1 MPNKSGTTTWR
12 PSHGDRVTSSLRQM
26 RPMGF
31 HCYHDQPCPACGRP
45 FVRYCEAAVCPGC
58 GSDAAPV
65 FALVDELLHYARLT
79 LTAQGNLDLP
89 GYQPVTEAD
98 RYLMLGFD
106 LLEAFRRV
114 GDVAPEL
121 VAEEAVDHYQL
132 GVGGREAERTHWQ
145 RFFEALLS
153 GWRAERHRPL
163 DSPPAPAAADG
174 IAPSQPIRPPAGQTF
189 RKKWSPKA

>member
-1 MPNKSGTTTWR
+1 
-12 PSHGDRVTSSLRQM
+12 
-26 RPMGF
+26 MGF
-31 HCYHDQPCPACGRP
+31 HCYHDQPCPACGRS
-45 FVRYCEAAVCPGC
+45 FVRFEGAALCPGC

-106 LLEAFRRV
+106 LLEAYRRV
-114 GDVAPEL
+114 GDVPPEV

-132 GVGGREAERTHWQ
+132 GLKSDAERAHWR

-163 DSPPAPAAADG
+163 DSPAATVVAGDG
-174 IAPSQPIRPPAGQTF
+174 GPSPLVRPLASQTF